1 MDLHELMAYKAWANT
16 RLYGALQRMDDA
28 ALRAPQPIIF
38 GSLLSTLHHV
48 AVMDRVWQAHLL
60 GEPHGYT
67 SRSPQPAPPLDELW
81 TWQQTLDGWY
91 QAQAGALDATREAEC
106 INFEFIGGG
115 QGCMSRA
122 QIFQHVANHATYHRG
137 HIAAMM
143 YAAGVSPPTTD
154 LPVFLRER
162 G

>member
-1 MDLHELMAYKAWANT
+1 VELFDLMAYKAWANA

-28 ALRAPQPIIF
+28 MLRAPQPIVF

-48 AVMDRVWQAHLL
+48 AVMDRVYLL
-60 GEPHGYT
+60 GEAHGYT
-67 SRSPQPAPPLDELW
+67 SRTPQPAPPLDELW
-81 TWQQTLDGWY
+81 SWQQQLDGWY
-91 QAQAGALDATREAEC
+91 QVQAAALDAGREAEC
-106 INFEFIGGG
+106 VSFEFIGGG
-115 QGCMSRA
+115 LGRMSRA
-122 QIFQHVANHATYHRG
+122 QIFQHVANQTYHRG

-162 G
+162 W